1 MLAYLVVMVV
11 VVIVSSIASI
21 TRSSFIRYVM
31 LSIAFLAMVLVPGL
45 RDASVGTDTSNYVG
59 YFERIRTFSDV
70 ARLGVETQEYGFWVL
85 TWLVHFVSDQY
96 VAYFITIAVIVIGC
110 YQYVIVTYSRN
121 ITISFF
127 LFFTSGV
134 YTFFFNGARQGVACA
149 IYALTIGPL
158 LKHQIS
164 RYITLVLVASL
175 FHKTAIGMLPI
186 YFIFDRP
193 NNLKGNM
200 IIAVLGIV
208 TSIFFQGIIGTA
220 SSVLDPRYSGY
231 AAREAS
237 GGYFVVGL
245 DVVFL
250 AFFLFFKKHVVDYRE
265 EYDRYLNMLF
275 FGTMIGIVSSLAGVD
290 PSGFLRFA
298 FYSSLS
304 SVLLWP
310 IVFRN
315 MPERLPRFVVGFLF
329 IFGFIILYTLET
341 IRFSNLTSF
350 RFNTSLGF

>member
-1 MLAYLVVMVV
+1 MVMVV
-11 VVIVSSIASI
+11 VVIVSTIASI
-21 TRSSFIRYVM
+21 TRSSFIRHVM
-31 LSIAFLAMVLVPGL
+31 LGIAFLAMVLVPGL

-59 YFERIRTFSDV
+59 YFERIRTFADV
-70 ARLGVETQEYGFWVL
+70 ARLGVETQEYGFWVI
-85 TWLVHFVSDQY
+85 TWLVHFISDQY
-96 VAYFITIAVIVIGC
+96 VALFITIAVIVISC

-121 ITISFF
+121 ITVSFF
-127 LFFTSGV
+127 LLFTSGV

-149 IYALTIGPL
+149 IYSLTIGPL
-158 LKHQIS
+158 LKHKLLQ
-164 RYITLVLVASL
+164 YLTLVIVASL
-175 FHKTAIGMLPI
+175 FHKTAIGMLPL
-186 YFIFDRP
+186 YFIFNRP
-193 NNLKGNM
+193 NNFRGNM
-200 IIAVLGIV
+200 IIAALGIV
-208 TSIFFQGIIGTA
+208 TSIFFKGIIGTA
-220 SSVLDPRYSGY
+220 SNVLDPRYSGY
-231 AAREAS
+231 AAQEAS

-250 AFFLFFKKHVVDYRE
+250 MFFVFFKKHVAEYRE

-275 FGTMIGIVSSLAGVD
+275 FGTMIGVVSSVAGVD

-304 SVLLWP
+304 TVLLWP
-310 IVFRN
+310 IVFKN
-315 MPERLPRFVVGFLF
+315 MPERLPKFVVGFVF